1 MNSKRAYFV
10 MLGIIVLLI
19 AALLGGSYGIDTLLQ
34 KQSKKLVGLK
44 LQSQT
49 LDQEQTS
56 LTKAKQDVQ
65 KYGDLEKIAKSI
77 VPQDKD
83 QAEAVRQ
90 IVNIAAANG
99 VALTTITFPASNLGS
114 GVPLPA
120 AAATPGASAVPAP
133 IPSQL
138 KAVPGIPGVYDLE
151 IVITEDTNQPS
162 PYQNFINFLSA
173 LEKNRR
179 TAEVSSI
186 NITPAATNRNLVS
199 FTLTLEDYIKP

>member
-1 MNSKRAYFV
+1 MNSKRVYFV

-44 LQSQT
+44 LESQT

-114 GVPLPA
+114 GIPPA
-120 AAATPGASAVPAP
+120 AAATGTTAAP
-133 IPSQL
+133 IPIIPSQL

-151 IVITEDTNQPS
+151 IVITEDTNRPS

-186 NITPAATNRNLVS
+186 NITPNPTNRNLVS